1 MLQKTKTTS
10 NNDVCTSLQQKA
22 MCACMLVH
30 GGTKKSRAYSTPV
43 GHTEGKAQASYE
55 EILSVFGYYDAHRPP
70 PPPSNLQP
78 EFLPSIEF
86 YKSPA
91 TQAGCELCS
100 LCREWSLWI
109 IVDAS
114 VSSDLLHSYLYIT
127 CQYTCWVMY
136 TSYLVRCMF
145 ANCLRVTSICTY
157 KPESMAFSQYLRITK
172 RRWLVCN
179 ATDNHLVRVYS

>member
-1 MLQKTKTTS
+1 MVAPRNQEHTAHLRVILKAKPKQAMKKYCLFLAIMMLT
-10 NNDVCTSLQQKA
+10 D
-22 MCACMLVH
+22 H
-30 GGTKKSRAYSTPV
+30 PP
-43 GHTEGKAQASYE
+43 
-55 EILSVFGYYDAHRPP
+55 PP

-172 RRWLVCN
+172 RRWLVRN